1 MLNAKTFSKFA
12 MINGHNFIK
21 KDDIW
26 SKKRVPKILNV
37 FEKMTGL
44 QLSFQLFLA
53 FLLDQ
58 GYVSLV
64 KANGK
69 IPLYMHLLKEGC
81 TKSEN
86 ISTFSFTIKIFH
98 FFKIASLLTVLKS
111 NE

>member
-1 MLNAKTFSKFA
+1 MDAKTFSKFA

-26 SKKRVPKILNV
+26 SKKRVPKILKV

-53 FLLDQ
+53 FLIDQ
-58 GYVSLV
+58 GCVSLV

-98 FFKIASLLTVLKS
+98 FLKIAPLLTVLKS